1 MNLEADTYLVCRI
14 LRHVQSK
21 RTERHSDESFAMNL
35 AVMALM
41 FAATYHGD
49 EFRQYWKFVTTE
61 SFPHSR
67 LSEIASK
74 VAALEGKEEQEPDDK

>member
-1 MNLEADTYLVCRI
+1 
-14 LRHVQSK
+14 
-21 RTERHSDESFAMNL
+21 MNL